1 MGLFWNKSA
10 LLISSGSEWSERRV
24 SMLLIS
30 ETWPNTLS
38 LLLAVEV
45 PETLSVTSVITYF

>member
-38 LLLAVEV
+38 LLLAVEA
-45 PETLSVTSVITYF
+45 PETLSVTSVITYY